1 MSTLLARLHAA
12 FDDAP
17 VLLAP
22 LRATAPPSEAHLRV
36 LAEHLAALANHPHG
50 GVLVL
55 GLDPGARPV
64 VRGVTH
70 PPTWTA
76 ALRRAAKRLDPP
88 VPIEVEVGE
97 EDGRAVVA
105 AHVPFVPVVRGRVR
119 LRDGAA
125 MRLVDG
131 RPTPEFRA
139 LPSRASGPVPALLA
153 SVPGSAP
160 AWLDPEATRGLH
172 ARPPAA
178 WSPATRAAMAEEG
191 LLAAD
196 GVAVTRLGL
205 LLAGLPER
213 RPDED
218 AVVLELPT
226 GVLTLPRGWLLLRE
240 DLRAEAREAGVRRTD
255 LVADLVMDVLV
266 RTAGPAARGPVV
278 VDLSPEALTIE
289 APRPLRDDPEIAG
302 RMARWAGWR
311 RDAWLA
317 PAKGWHLPVRWEA
330 DGPGLRVVAALVR
343 PEPAR
348 PAPRSPSPAP
358 SVPPPAPTPGASA
371 PTPTDGPTTHQPRS
385 AREAAVLDLLAD
397 GRAWSRRELDARL
410 RWSRSTLRNVL
421 EGLVEAGRVVTEA
434 PSPRSPFQAY
444 RAA

>member
-22 LRATAPPSEAHLRV
+22 LRATAAPSEAHLRV

-55 GLDPGARPV
+55 GLDPGARPM
-64 VRGVTH
+64 VRGVTD
-70 PPTWTA
+70 PPTWTS
-76 ALRRAAKRLDPP
+76 ALRRAAKRLVPP
-88 VPIEVEVGE
+88 VPIEVAVGE
-97 EDGRAVVA
+97 EDGRPVVA
-105 AHVPFVPVVRGRVR
+105 AHVPFAPVVRGYVR
-119 LRDGAA
+119 PRDGAVI
-125 MRLVDG
+125 RLVDG

-139 LPSRASGPVPALLA
+139 LRTSPSGLVPALLA
-153 SVPGSAP
+153 PLPGSTP
-160 AWLDPEATRGLH
+160 DWLDPEATRGLH

-178 WSPATRAAMAEEG
+178 WNTATRAAMAREG
-191 LLAAD
+191 LLDAD

-213 RPDED
+213 RADED
-218 AVVLELPT
+218 AVVLERPD
-226 GVLTLPRGWLLLRE
+226 GVVTLPRGWLLLRE

-266 RTAGPAARGPVV
+266 RTAGPTSRGPVV
-278 VDLSPEALTIE
+278 LDLSPETLTIE
-289 APRPLRDDPEIAG
+289 AASPLRDDPEVAA

-330 DGPGLRVVAALVR
+330 NGPGLRVVATLVR

-348 PAPRSPSPAP
+348 AAPRVS
-358 SVPPPAPTPGASA
+358 PPPARSVPDPPPVA
-371 PTPTDGPTTHQPRS
+371 PTTAVDVSAQHQPRT
-385 AREAAVLDLLAD
+385 AREAVVLDLLAD

-410 RWSRSTLRNVL
+410 GWSRSTLRNVL
-421 EGLVEAGRVVTEA
+421 EGLVEAGRVVPEA
-434 PSPRSPFQAY
+434 PSPRSPLQAY